1 MSTILTKANIK
12 DENQKKIDERTVETN
27 CPAILE
33 DGVTLEFLVNKLGES
48 QVVKDVQEQ
57 EKVKFR
63 AQIRTKL
70 TAVDDNNDYKHSVDE
85 IANTDYTEWVSEQ
98 QQRKTP
104 EEKAAEILGKLSPDQ
119 IKAAMAMAQQK

>member
-1 MSTILTKANIK
+1 
-12 DENQKKIDERTVETN
+12 
-27 CPAILE
+27 
-33 DGVTLEFLVNKLGES
+33 
-48 QVVKDVQEQ
+48 VQEQ